1 MITFKPFIEDIKE
14 YQRGSLPE
22 NALRLDTPHSIAE
35 TLKKAAPIEAVL
47 CVVLFVAMFIKSIV
61 NHDLVIHP
69 IAVAFGFIIGFLL
82 LTIHELLHAVVYP
95 KAANVT
101 VGKLKGKLV
110 FVALASFPMSRQRFI
125 LMSLL
130 PFVLGIIPLLAF
142 VISPAEYK
150 IFNGLMFG
158 MAAMGMVSPSADVYN
173 VIIVSRQAKKTD
185 KIMFFE
191 DDLYKICE

>member
-14 YQRGSLPE
+14 YQRGNLPE

-69 IAVAFGFIIGFLL
+69 IAVVFGFIIGFLL

-150 IFNGLMFG
+150 ILNGLMFG

>member
-1 MITFKPFIEDIKE
+1 MITFKPAIDDIKE
-14 YQRGSLPE
+14 YQRGNLPG
-22 NALRLDTPHSIAE
+22 NAVRIDAPHSIDE
-35 TLKKAAPIEAVL
+35 MLKKAAPIAAVL
-47 CVVLFVAMFIKSIV
+47 CMVLFLAMFIKTIV
-61 NHDLVIHP
+61 NHDLVINP

-110 FVALASFPMSRQRFI
+110 FVALASFPISRQRFI

-130 PFVLGIIPLLAF
+130 PFVLGIIPLLVF

-150 IFNGLMFG
+150 IVNGLMFG

>member
-22 NALRLDTPHSIAE
+22 NAVRIDAPNSIDE
-35 TLKKAAPIEAVL
+35 ILKKAAPIEAVL
-47 CVVLFVAMFIKSIV
+47 CIVLFLTMFIKTIV
-61 NHDLVIHP
+61 NHDLVINP

-150 IFNGLMFG
+150 IVNGLMFG
-158 MAAMGMVSPSADVYN
+158 MAAMGMVSPYVDVYN
-173 VIIVSRQAKKTD
+173 VIIVLRQAKKTD

>member
-14 YQRGSLPE
+14 YQRGNLPE
-22 NALRLDTPHSIAE
+22 NAVRLDTPHSIDE
-35 TLKKAAPIEAVL
+35 TLKKAVPIKAVL

-150 IFNGLMFG
+150 IVNGLMFG
-158 MAAMGMVSPSADVYN
+158 MAAMGMISPSADVYN
-173 VIIVSRQAKKTD
+173 VIIVLRQAKKTD

>member
-22 NALRLDTPHSIAE
+22 NALRLDTLHSIAE
-35 TLKKAAPIEAVL
+35 MLKKAAPIEAVL

-150 IFNGLMFG
+150 ILNGLMFG

-185 KIMFFE
+185 KLLFFE

>member
-14 YQRGSLPE
+14 YQRGNLPE

-61 NHDLVIHP
+61 NHDLVMHP
-69 IAVAFGFIIGFLL
+69 IAVVFGFIIGFLL

-110 FVALASFPMSRQRFI
+110 FVALASFPMIRQRFI
-125 LMSLL
+125 FMSLL

-158 MAAMGMVSPSADVYN
+158 MAAIGMVSPSADVYN

>member
-14 YQRGSLPE
+14 YQRGNLPE
-22 NALRLDTPHSIAE
+22 NAVRLDTPHAIDE

-150 IFNGLMFG
+150 IMNGLMFG

>member
-1 MITFKPFIEDIKE
+1 MITFKPFIEDRKE
-14 YQRGSLPE
+14 YRRGSLPE
-22 NALRLDTPHSIAE
+22 NAVRIDAPNSIDE
-35 TLKKAAPIEAVL
+35 ILKKAAPIEAVL
-47 CVVLFVAMFIKSIV
+47 CIVLFLTMFIKTIV
-61 NHDLVIHP
+61 NHDLVINP

-150 IFNGLMFG
+150 IVNGLMFG
-158 MAAMGMVSPSADVYN
+158 MAAMGMVSPYVDVYN
-173 VIIVSRQAKKTD
+173 VIIVLRQAKKTD

>member
-14 YQRGSLPE
+14 YQRGNLPE
-22 NALRLDTPHSIAE
+22 NAVRLDTPHSIDE

-47 CVVLFVAMFIKSIV
+47 CVVSFVAMFIKSIV

-150 IFNGLMFG
+150 IVNGLMFG

-173 VIIVSRQAKKTD
+173 VIIVLRQAKKTD

>member
-14 YQRGSLPE
+14 YQRGNLPE

-150 IFNGLMFG
+150 ILNGLMFG

>member
-14 YQRGSLPE
+14 YQRGNLPE